1 MFNVLSENGEVEEVE
16 GDGGGRTGPPLAL
29 LPKPHLLSQET
40 EMWFV
45 GQQTQHYLEEEGSEG
60 GRRER
65 GRTKGEREEEGR
77 EGGRR
82 ERGRKKGEREEEG
95 REGERRER
103 GKKKG
108 ERGRKRCRK
117 NSQPGV

>member
-16 GDGGGRTGPPLAL
+16 GDGGGRTGSPLAL

-40 EMWFV
+40 EMWLV

-65 GRTKGEREEEGR
+65 GR
-77 EGGRR
+77 
-82 ERGRKKGEREEEG
+82 KKGEREEEVQK
-95 REGERRER
+95 EFTAWSVELHSY
-103 GKKKG
+103 
-108 ERGRKRCRK
+108 
-117 NSQPGV
+117 SQFLTFHGLHEVFWALVDFILTSG